1 MTKAIFLAVLV
12 AAMPAIGAA
21 ETAQSGFGTETGIH
35 ELSRVDPGK
44 TLKLIK
50 RIKDAGGSHIAS

>member
-12 AAMPAIGAA
+12 AAAPAIGAA
-21 ETAQSGFGTETGIH
+21 ESTPNGLGADASINEV
-35 ELSRVDPGK
+35 SRVDPGK

>member
-1 MTKAIFLAVLV
+1 MTKAIFLAALV
-12 AAMPAIGAA
+12 ATIPTMGTAEAVQNDLGTGA
-21 ETAQSGFGTETGIH
+21 TVH

>member
-1 MTKAIFLAVLV
+1 MTRAIFLAVSI
-12 AAMPAIGAA
+12 AAFPAIGAA
-21 ETAQSGFGTETGIH
+21 ETAHDGFSAEAGIH
-35 ELSRVDPGK
+35 ELSRVDPRK